1 MRARSPAARF
11 RAHPC
16 VGGENVR
23 GSWRVRRWVG
33 SSPRG
38 RGKPPSPSWAQSA
51 HRLIPAWAGKTE
63 MGGIEPPARRAHPR
77 VGGENLKTP
86 WFQCSRWGSSPRG
99 RGKRDPSAEG
109 RIIRGLIPAW
119 AGKTFGDRR
128 QDRNGGAHPRVG
140 GENAD
145 GSCVFHGG
153 GGSSPRGRG
162 KQQRCGSTSAATRL
176 IPAWAGKTRA
186 KAPCASAVWAHPR
199 VGGEN
204 RGATANTISDQGS
217 SPRGRGKRRGK
228 GRERRRRRLIP
239 AWAGKTWTSG
249 GGVPTGVG
257 SSPRGRGKPF
267 GADAHHDFSRLIP
280 AWAGKTL
287 GLAST
292 GRSGW
297 AHPRVGGEN
306 WTPTFARRRA
316 AGSSPR
322 GRGKRP
328 ARSCTGATRRLIPA
342 WAGKTKR

>member
-109 RIIRGLIPAW
+109 RIIRG
-119 AGKTFGDRR
+119 
-128 QDRNGGAHPRVG
+128 
-140 GENAD
+140 
-145 GSCVFHGG
+145 
-153 GGSSPRGRG
+153 
-162 KQQRCGSTSAATRL
+162 L